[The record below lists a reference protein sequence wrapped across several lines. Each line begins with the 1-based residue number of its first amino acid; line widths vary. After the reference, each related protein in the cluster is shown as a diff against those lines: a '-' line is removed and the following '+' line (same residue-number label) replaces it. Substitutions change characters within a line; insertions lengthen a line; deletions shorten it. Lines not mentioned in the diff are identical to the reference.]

1 MKISIDNIGH
11 VRSANIDVN
20 SITVI
25 AGNNNTGKS
34 TVGKVLYATA
44 TGLNLLEPLKIL
56 EEKLE
61 AVSLRLSSLLNIIE
75 LDDIEENLLME
86 IRRFC
91 FRQDFLNID
100 DMINPQSIDNSVSL
114 ELTSQINTFFE
125 KIKENQSEEKQPILQ
140 LVHHDIMRLLDR
152 SINDKGFKINIMQ
165 KVFGMEFLQQI
176 SHLNNPEDS
185 SKITVKELNQNEIN
199 VILKDHKIVSEGT
212 TLDISRTF
220 SKAIYIDNPF
230 ILDRKEHPIFR
241 SRNQYAHTEALQK
254 ILLSEESLYE
264 NNLFDLDDRES
275 KIDHIFNHVLNEGK
289 ILKREGK
296 HYFESSNIKKPLAFQ
311 NLSTG
316 LKSFSIINMLLK
328 SKHLNKCEYIILDE
342 PEIHLHPDWQ
352 INFAELV
359 VLMSKEFNLKVI
371 VTSHS
376 PYFIEAIELFSK
388 KHKYFNDVKFYKT
401 VGTKDGNHIITDYTD
416 NVSQLYDDL
425 AKAFYV
431 LEELRANIEDGED
444 YYD

>member
-1 MKISIDNIGH
+1 MKISINNIGH
-11 VRSANIDVN
+11 VKSGDIDVN

-44 TGLNLLEPLKIL
+44 TALNLLEPLKIL

-61 AVSLRLSSLLNIIE
+61 TVALRLTSLLNLVE
-75 LDDIEENLLME
+75 LDDEKENLLRE
-86 IRRFC
+86 IRNYCLSQNFSKV
-91 FRQDFLNID
+91 DEI
-100 DMINPQSIDNSVSL
+100 INPQNIDNQVSA
-114 ELTSQINTFFE
+114 ELNSLITKFFE
-125 KIKENQSEEKQPILQ
+125 SMDNDPDKERDSILK
-140 LVHHDIMRLLDR
+140 LVHQDILRLIAR
-152 SINDKGFKINIMQ
+152 SINDKSFKINIMQ
-165 KVFGMEFLQQI
+165 KVFDMEFFQQI
-176 SHLNNPEDS
+176 SHLNNPEAE
-185 SKITVKELNQNEIN
+185 SKITLKELNQNEIN
-199 VILKDHKIVSEGT
+199 IIWKNHKIVDEGT

-220 SKAIYIDNPF
+220 SKAFYIDNPF
-230 ILDRKEHPIFR
+230 ILDRQEFR
-241 SRNQYAHTEALQK
+241 MVMNRNQYAHTEALRK
-254 ILLSEESLYE
+254 IFTGEESLYE

-275 KIDHIFNHVLNEGK
+275 KIDNIFYHILNEGK
-289 ILKREGK
+289 ILKRDGR
-296 HYFESSNIKKPLAFQ
+296 HYFENPNIKKPLAFQ

-316 LKSFSIINMLLK
+316 LKSFSIISMLLK

-352 INFAELV
+352 ISFAELV

-376 PYFIEAIELFSK
+376 PYFIEAVELFSK
-388 KHKYFNDVKFYKT
+388 KHNYFNGIKFYKT
-401 VGTKDGNHIITDYTD
+401 VETKGEKYLIKDYTD

-431 LEELRANIEDGED
+431 LEELRADIEDGED
-444 YYD
+444 CDD